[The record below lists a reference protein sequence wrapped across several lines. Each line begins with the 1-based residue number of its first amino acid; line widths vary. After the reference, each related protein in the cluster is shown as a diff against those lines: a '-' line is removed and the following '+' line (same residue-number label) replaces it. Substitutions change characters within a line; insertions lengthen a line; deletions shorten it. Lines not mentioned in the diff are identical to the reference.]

1 MIPVAFLLILLI
13 YFVIAAVIASAIHS
27 RYRRRFDSPP
37 VSIVIPARN
46 EEKSLPSLLD
56 SLMALDYPAEQLE
69 IIIVNDQSEDRTRE
83 ILEDYRGR
91 FRCKYE
97 VFDVEPETQS
107 SLRAK
112 TRPLAQGLDRATGE
126 IILMPDAD
134 NRIPPDWAK
143 TMTSYFTDDVGLVCG
158 PIYPDPQRRSHT
170 LLTLFE
176 TVDASFLL
184 GTCAG
189 FSGLGKTQALIGSN
203 FAVRRQAYEE
213 IGTYRNLDFH
223 TIEDISLLGALQK
236 TGRWRAVFPSDRG
249 TLLWTL
255 PQKDFAA
262 FMRQRHRWLAGWG
275 HVKPGIRAALA
286 FGFAVHAAW
295 PLWLLLSPAWFL
307 ALYGLLIAGDGVV
320 AVRSLY
326 RNGCARF
333 AWLLPL
339 YPIFAFTYAMALLGR
354 IITRRE
360 VIWKDRSFVK

>member
-1 MIPVAFLLILLI
+1 MIPAVLLLILII
-13 YFVIAAVIASAIHS
+13 YFVIAAVIASGINS
-27 RYRRRFDSPP
+27 RYHRRSDSPP

-46 EEKSLPSLLD
+46 EENSLPSLLD

-83 ILEDYRGR
+83 ILESYRGR
-91 FRCKYE
+91 FRCRYE
-97 VFDVEPETQS
+97 VFDVETETQS

-143 TMTSYFTDDVGLVCG
+143 AMTSYFTDDVGLVCG
-158 PIYPDPQRRSHT
+158 PIYPDPKRRSHR

-203 FAVRRQAYEE
+203 FAVRREAYEDV
-213 IGTYRNLDFH
+213 GTYRSLEFH
-223 TIEDISLLGALQK
+223 IIEDLSLLGALQQS
-236 TGRWRAVFPSDRG
+236 GRWKAVFSSDSG

-255 PQKDFAA
+255 PQKNLKTFI
-262 FMRQRHRWLAGWG
+262 RQRHRWLAGWG
-275 HVKPGIRAALA
+275 HVKFGIRAALA
-286 FGFAVHAAW
+286 FGFAVHVAW
-295 PLWLLLSPAWFL
+295 PLWLLFSPAWFL

-320 AVRSLY
+320 ALRSLY
-326 RNGCARF
+326 RNGCPRF

-339 YPIFAFTYAMALLGR
+339 YPVFAFVYGMALLGL

-360 VIWKDRSFVK
+360 VIWKDRSFIK